1 MGDGVVESLWM
12 LEARLPQKYYK
23 NSNVQKSTGSGLV
36 AANTRAFAPPNH
48 PQMKR
53 SDEPR
58 HQLSVMQVG
67 DNSMSSLCSFGA
79 SAQAAVRPERE
90 MRGTGERR
98 LSQRYEVDLAIRVRV
113 LSPSTASEWC
123 VGTVLDLS
131 STGVSF
137 QCHHPF
143 PVNTRIEMVIDWPL
157 KQSALHPICLCAS
170 GHVVR
175 SDDKTTAARMTSC
188 RMGIEKATSPPGRV

>member
-1 MGDGVVESLWM
+1 MMHFGD
-12 LEARLPQKYYK
+12 
-23 NSNVQKSTGSGLV
+23 T
-36 AANTRAFAPPNH
+36 
-48 PQMKR
+48 
-53 SDEPR
+53 
-58 HQLSVMQVG
+58 
-67 DNSMSSLCSFGA
+67 SMSSSCSFGA
-79 SAQAAVRPERE
+79 AAAHE
-90 MRGTGERR
+90 MPGTGERR
-98 LSQRYEVDLAIRVRV
+98 LSRRYEVDLAIRVRV

-175 SDDKTTAARMTSC
+175 SYDKTTAARMTSC
-188 RMGIEKATSPPGRV
+188 RMGIEKASSPPGRV

>member
-1 MGDGVVESLWM
+1 
-12 LEARLPQKYYK
+12 
-23 NSNVQKSTGSGLV
+23 
-36 AANTRAFAPPNH
+36 
-48 PQMKR
+48 
-53 SDEPR
+53 
-58 HQLSVMQVG
+58 
-67 DNSMSSLCSFGA
+67 MSSLCSFGA

-98 LSQRYEVDLAIRVRV
+98 LSRRYEVDLAIRVRV

-137 QCHHPF
+137 QCHYPF

-157 KQSALHPICLCAS
+157 KQSTLHPICLCAS
-170 GHVVR
+170 GEVVR
-175 SDDKTTAARMTSC
+175 SHDKKTAARMTSC
-188 RMGIEKATSPPGRV
+188 RMVIQKATSSVVNAAPSSGM